1 MDKVEEENSMEKLFI
16 TAAVTGSSPTRKQ
29 SPYIPYSPEEIAD
42 EIVRSWE
49 AGAAIAHVHVRDP
62 KTGAPAF
69 ELEYFREVRDRVRP
83 RCDILLNFT
92 TSAANLTGEN
102 VTERRIG
109 TTALGPD
116 LCTLDI
122 GSMNYQNR
130 VFINPPEWGPY
141 GARVARERGV
151 KPELECFDA
160 GHVRLAVRLVEQGLV
175 DPPYLFQ
182 ICLGVEGGMGADC
195 KNFLFMKEIIP
206 EKDVVWT
213 TLGVGREEFPMAVM
227 SILNGAHVRVG
238 FEDNVY
244 LSRGVLAKSN
254 AELVEKA
261 VRLARE
267 LGRDIAT
274 PEEVRKMLNIQ
285 KRP

>member
-1 MDKVEEENSMEKLFI
+1 MDKVFI
-16 TAAVTGSSPTRKQ
+16 TAAVTGSGPTRKN
-29 SPYIPYSPEEIAD
+29 SPYIPYSPQEIAD
-42 EIVRSWE
+42 EIVRSFE
-49 AGAAIAHVHVRDP
+49 AGASISHVHVRDP

-69 ELEYFREVRDRVRP
+69 ELEYFREIRDRVRAK
-83 RCDILLNFT
+83 CDILLNFT

-102 VTERRIG
+102 VTERRLG
-109 TTALGPD
+109 TTTLGTE

-122 GSMNYQNR
+122 ASMNYQNR
-130 VFINPPEWGPY
+130 VFINPPDWGPY
-141 GARVARERGV
+141 GAKVARERGV

-160 GHVRLAVRLVEQGLV
+160 GHVRLANRLVEQGLV
-175 DPPYLFQ
+175 DPPYLYQ
-182 ICLGVEGGMGADC
+182 ICLGVAGGMEAGC
-195 KNFLFMKEIIP
+195 KNFMFMKEILP
-206 EKDVVWT
+206 QKDVVWT
-213 TLGVGREEFPMAVM
+213 TLGIGREQFPMAVM
-227 SILNGAHVRVG
+227 SILNGGHVRVG

-274 PEEVRKMLNIQ
+274 PDEVRQRLNI
-285 KRP
+285 KKSL